1 LNPVQQISKPNN
13 NFQNVKDNIL
23 SINLRIDG
31 LSFVILEANNII
43 KAEYYEWQ
51 SKDWNYAVTQF
62 KEVFSRHEFFKK
74 DFEKTF
80 IILKSKE
87 CTLIPKSLFD
97 KTKTGN
103 ILEALYEF
111 NKNEILPYSL
121 NLKKA
126 DIVLAFALN
135 INLESLIKTTF
146 PKAIILHQS
155 ALFIDE
161 SLNDI
166 INKNKL
172 YLDISNQSF
181 EVIGIK
187 QAQIVA
193 HNHFDYTSV
202 DEFMFFLLSFVK
214 QNNLSLN
221 TLQLYISGMIAMES
235 KIGKNLEKY
244 FQNIKHLSKS
254 AANNKEAMFE
264 ELKKYTLIANS

>member
-1 LNPVQQISKPNN
+1 MNPVQQINKPNN
-13 NFQNVKDNIL
+13 DFQNVKDKIL

-31 LSFVILEANNII
+31 LSFVILEANSII

-51 SKDWNYAVTQF
+51 TKNWDYAVTQF
-62 KEVFSRHEFFKK
+62 NEVFSRHDFFKK
-74 DFEKTF
+74 DFKKTF

-97 KTKTGN
+97 KTKAGT
-103 ILEALYEF
+103 ILETLYGFEKKDF
-111 NKNEILPYSL
+111 LPYALS
-121 NLKKA
+121 LKKA
-126 DIVLAFALN
+126 DIVMAYALN
-135 INLESLIKTTF
+135 TKLESLIKTIF
-146 PKAIILHQS
+146 PKAILLHQS

-161 SLNDI
+161 SLDNTNI
-166 INKNKL
+166 KNKL

-187 QAQIVA
+187 QAQIIA
-193 HNHFDYTSV
+193 HNHFEYTSV

-221 TLQLYISGMIAMES
+221 TLLLYISGMIAMES

-244 FQNIKHLSKS
+244 FQNIEHLSKS
-254 AANNKEAMFE
+254 TANNKEAMFE

>member
-1 LNPVQQISKPNN
+1 LNPVQQISKPNID
-13 NFQNVKDNIL
+13 FQNVKDKIL
-23 SINLRIDG
+23 SINLRING

-51 SKDWNYAVTQF
+51 TKDWNYATIQF
-62 KEVFSRHEFFKK
+62 KEVFDRHDFFKK
-74 DFEKTF
+74 DFKKTF
-80 IILKSKE
+80 IIIKSKE

-97 KTKTGN
+97 KTKTVN
-103 ILEALYEF
+103 ILEALF
-111 NKNEILPYSL
+111 NFDKNEFLPYHL
-121 NLKKA
+121 NLKKV

-135 INLESLIKTTF
+135 VNLDNLINKTF
-146 PKAIILHQS
+146 PKATIIHQS
-155 ALFIDE
+155 VLFIDE
-161 SLNDI
+161 SLDNT
-166 INKNKL
+166 INKNRL

-187 QAQIVA
+187 NDKIIA
-193 HNHFDYTSV
+193 HNHFEYTSV

-221 TLQLYISGMIAMES
+221 TLHISGMIAMES

-244 FQNIKHLSKS
+244 FQHIEHLSKS
-254 AANNKEAMFE
+254 AANEKELIFE